1 MITLKIK
8 ISFVKDA
15 EISFSIF
22 ITTNKLVSHVKKA
35 KFVRSLLMIVEDCQ
49 AAKPVLRHCRTMP
62 RFQPSSS
69 GKRSFASYAGCRVY
83 EKKLAD
89 HNDSALIVLFSGS
102 GNFLM

>member
-8 ISFVKDA
+8 ISFLKNA

-22 ITTNKLVSHVKKA
+22 IATNKRVSHVKKA
-35 KFVRSLLMIVEDCQ
+35 KFVCYLLMIVEDSQ
-49 AAKPVLRHCRTMP
+49 VAKPVLRHCRTEP

-69 GKRSFASYAGCRVY
+69 GKRSFASCAGYQVY

-89 HNDSALIVLFSGS
+89 RNDFVYHALFR
-102 GNFLM
+102 FL